1 MATNP
6 WNPDFGI
13 RYITLHLD
21 ARGAERVPLWD
32 YDTEEATGAGWYRV
46 GLVGATEVS
55 WDGPY
60 STRRIAEGK

>member
-13 RYITLHLD
+13 RFVTLHLD
-21 ARGAERVPLWD
+21 ARGAERSTSWD
-32 YDTEEATGAGWYRV
+32 YVEGPPGAGWYRV
-46 GLVGATEVS
+46 GYIGAQEVS
-55 WDGPY
+55 WDGPF